1 MPNTERDRESLVFRI
16 EESERRLDDL
26 SEQFNNRPERKQLA
40 ELKDA
45 LAQLYRQLHDRSDL
59 PAAQVEVVNVPPE
72 SVSCFDEIQQQPIQM
87 QSYQYQLVFNRSGSR
102 AVLMEALLKAQQRL
116 IIVCPWLN
124 RNSID
129 ADLMQKFRDCL
140 NRNCRIDIGWGHLS
154 DRSLLYQ
161 VGLNAHSII
170 ERAI

>member
-1 MPNTERDRESLVFRI
+1 MPNTERERESLVFRI
-16 EESERRLDDL
+16 EESERRLDGL

-45 LAQLYRQLHDRSDL
+45 LAQLYRQLNERSDL
-59 PAAQVEVVNVPPE
+59 PVAQVEVVNVPPE

-87 QSYQYQLVFNRSGSR
+87 QFYQYQLVFDRSRSR

-129 ADLMQKFRDCL
+129 ADLTL
-140 NRNCRIDIGWGHLS
+140 NRLAS
-154 DRSLLYQ
+154 P
-161 VGLNAHSII
+161 AP
-170 ERAI
+170 